1 MSINISLGVFN
12 LIPIPPLD
20 GSRIATY
27 FLPQKTYFKIMQY
40 ERYIFVAF
48 FIILWLGLL
57 DMPISFVDNLVTG
70 GLDFLTKPINWLVS
84 AIIG

>member
-1 MSINISLGVFN
+1 
-12 LIPIPPLD
+12 
-20 GSRIATY
+20 
-27 FLPQKTYFKIMQY
+27 MQY

-70 GLDFLTKPINWLVS
+70 GLDFLTKPINWLVN